1 VIELRTAANGYA
13 WITTPSRRE
22 RLWLGLLLMFRY
34 GFWRWGTYVPPI
46 TDEAIYPDFIRG
58 KKRILTGWDNWVGYD
73 LLAND
78 PESDRFLR
86 AFYERHVGNAAKP
99 VQQYGGHSS

>member
-1 VIELRTAANGYA
+1 VRHVLGKSVVELRTAANGYA
-13 WITTPSRRE
+13 WITTQSRRE

-58 KKRILTGWDNWVGYD
+58 KKRIHAGWDNWVGYD

-78 PESDRFLR
+78 PESDQFLR
-86 AFYERHVGNAAKP
+86 AFYERHVG
-99 VQQYGGHSS
+99 S